1 MIDGSIMVPIYCE
14 AGWIFCCGKE
24 TDRKTLKESPSAE
37 VKKFE

>member
-24 TDRKTLKESPSAE
+24 TDRKSDN
-37 VKKFE
+37 